1 MSSLEHPQQE
11 DGITLDEVQSLN
23 IRKLSLG
30 FGPINYVHKTISK
43 RASKRK

>member
-1 MSSLEHPQQE
+1 MSSLEHPRQE

-23 IRKLSLG
+23 ITKLSLD
-30 FGPINYVHKTISK
+30 FEPIKYVHNTISK